1 MEKCDVDISSSG
13 ADATDANTSLGV
25 VDASEVTPSALVASA
40 HRRGAA
46 YRFFDKWA
54 TLIAFVVMI
63 AFYWI
68 KEPNSFGTF
77 FTFTSILQL
86 SSTTILLGVGLTAVL
101 SVAEFDLS
109 FPYLVTFT
117 SAVTMLTIANYHG
130 GTISAIVVGVG
141 VGAVCGVVAGFV
153 VSLQRASSFIVTL
166 ALGFIW
172 TGIADGMTQSQA
184 IVPISLPASFS
195 TLTNHDWLGVSDTA
209 WIALI
214 FAVIVGSLIKWTV
227 PGRYV
232 TAIGSNPE
240 ASRMAGVKV
249 GMYRTMAFL
258 ILGIAAGI
266 AGVLLMAQQSSYTPG
281 IGTSFFLPPY
291 VAAFFGMSVL
301 GTHRFTVFG
310 TVIGGLFIATFQQG
324 LLIMAAPTFV
334 AELIEGLVLLVILTI
349 IIRSDRTSR

>member
-1 MEKCDVDISSSG
+1 MDISTSATNTTDVDSSS
-13 ADATDANTSLGV
+13 N
-25 VDASEVTPSALVASA
+25 VASVTNVVTLPDA
-40 HRRGAA
+40 VPTRRKGAL
-46 YRFFDKWA
+46 YKFFDKWA
-54 TLIAFVVMI
+54 TLIAFALMVT
-63 AFYWI
+63 FYWI
-68 KEPNSFGTF
+68 KEPSSFGTF

-86 SSTTILLGVGLTAVL
+86 SSTTILLGVGLTVVL

-109 FPYLVTFT
+109 FPYLLTLT

-130 GTISAIVVGVG
+130 GTVSAIGVGVG
-141 VGAVCGVVAGFV
+141 VGALCGIVAGFV

-166 ALGFIW
+166 ALGFVW
-172 TGIADGMTQSQA
+172 TGVADGMTKSQA
-184 IVPISLPASFS
+184 IVPISLPTSFS
-195 TLTNHDWLGVSDTA
+195 TLTNHDWFGVSDTA

-214 FAVIVGSLIKWTV
+214 FAVIVGSLFKWTV
-227 PGRYV
+227 PGRYM

-258 ILGIAAGI
+258 VLGIAAGI

-324 LLIMAAPTFV
+324 LLIMAAPTFL
-334 AELIEGLVLLVILTI
+334 AELIEGLVLLVILTV
-349 IIRSDRTSR
+349 IIRTDRTAR